1 MSVVRGLP
9 QELVMQ
15 SVALPEGV
23 TSQSVKVVP
32 QNLSSITSNTTS
44 VVAADGVGAIKEITV
59 PSTQVIFDIPT
70 VASKNT
76 WIDTAKS
83 TISFRVRYQHTAGGT
98 AFDANALQARL
109 RSSAWSFFNRIFHT
123 SSTGEIVDD
132 CPLTNLAHHQYMSFN
147 NDAAE
152 LDSVA
157 LSYGFDY
164 QDGSS
169 NSINGNTGH
178 AINSYQISPGASA
191 TFSSYYSYE
200 FPLPSSLIGKYCKG
214 MFPIGKVNK
223 LQITLQT
230 DTTAPI
236 TTRVAVATASASA
249 SLSFVM
255 DNIAL
260 NLQYVDLGEEGGKLL
275 GSADSAVVHGITH
288 RVSQSTLPAGKGAVS
303 ILMGLRGS
311 SVRSIATRVVDG
323 SVSASGSSNG
333 IYDSKM
339 LHANSMNYFL
349 GGKDRVPPNPIN
361 VIAQPASAFMRAL
374 HASEAFNDRQLK
386 YNSTPQ
392 EYLKYC
398 ATSDTVD
405 ASGNQYDQRI
415 ITAGSGTLPT
425 WLANWCFAMPLQ
437 KVSKSKI
444 LDGYNFNSSNQFFEA
459 NIVATN
465 SASASLYFVCE
476 LDVIFVIQDGVI
488 MTRI

>member
-9 QELVMQ
+9 EELRMNAV
-15 SVALPEGV
+15 SLPEGV
-23 TSQSVKVVP
+23 QSYSVKVVP

-44 VVAADGVGAIKEITV
+44 VVAADGANAIKEITV
-59 PSTQVIFDIPT
+59 PSTQIIFDIPT

-98 AFDANALQARL
+98 TWAANDLQARL
-109 RSSAWSFFNRIFHT
+109 RGCAWNFFNRIFHT

-132 CPLTNLAHHQYMSFN
+132 VPLCHLAHQQHIGFN
-147 NDAAE
+147 QDSAE
-152 LDSVA
+152 LDSIA
-157 LSYGFDY
+157 LAYGFDF
-164 QDGSS
+164 QDGVS
-169 NSINGNTGH
+169 NSVNGNSGH
-178 AINSYQISPGASA
+178 AINSYQISPGNSS

-200 FPLPSSLIGKYCKG
+200 FPLPSSLLGKFCKG

-223 LQITLQT
+223 LTLTLQT

-236 TTRVAVATASASA
+236 SVRVASVTASASC

-255 DNIAL
+255 DNISI
-260 NLQYVDLGEEGGKLL
+260 NMQYVDLGEAGSALL
-275 GSADSAVVHGITH
+275 GGGDSAVVHGITH

-311 SVRSIATRVVDG
+311 SVRSLATRVVDG
-323 SVSASGSSNG
+323 SVSASGSTNG
-333 IYDSKM
+333 IFDSKL
-339 LHANSMNYFL
+339 LHANSINYYL
-349 GGKDRVPPNPIN
+349 GGKERIPPNPIN

-374 HASEAFNDRQLK
+374 HASEAFNDRQMK
-386 YNSTPQ
+386 FNSTPN

-398 ATSDTVD
+398 ATGDTVD

-415 ITAGSGTLPT
+415 ITAGSSTLPT
-425 WLANWCFAMPLQ
+425 YLSNWCFAMPLMR
-437 KVSKSKI
+437 VSKSKI
-444 LDGYNFNSSNQFFEA
+444 LDGYNFNSSNQYFEA

-465 SASASLYFVCE
+465 SASSAVYFIAE
-476 LDVIFVIQDGVI
+476 LDVLYVIQDGVI